1 MTAPEKAEPP
11 CAFCFVPKDR
21 TAFEDELTRAL
32 WDSFP
37 VSPGHLLIVPRR
49 HIPTWFDASQQERV
63 ALMQALDRA
72 RDLVAD
78 RHHPDGYNIGLNVG
92 KAAGQTVFHLHVHLI
107 PRYEGD
113 VPDPRGGVRH
123 VIPGK
128 GNYLTPEPG
137 AEQKSRLVKGG
148 ENDPLLP
155 YLSEELTRAQRA
167 DIAVGFAMTSGVG
180 RMEPHLRDFLDRG
193 GRLRLLTG
201 DYLGITDPDAL
212 TRLLDLPGDRHI
224 RVFETA
230 TGTGPAW
237 PGPPSPLSFHPKA
250 YLFHRKDGTGA
261 AFVGSS
267 NLSESALQ
275 TGIEWN
281 YRTVSSAEGHAL
293 ADIAQAFESLFADR
307 ATQEVTPEWIAR
319 YRARRPTLTRLEPQA
334 PLPVEIP
341 PEERQVKEPHA
352 IQVEALAALQATRAT
367 GNTAPKTPHPLRR
380 PPRRDPHPIARYLP
394 GHPPPSQAANASPT

>member
-1 MTAPEKAEPP
+1 M
-11 CAFCFVPKDR
+11 
-21 TAFEDELTRAL
+21 
-32 WDSFP
+32 
-37 VSPGHLLIVPRR
+37 SPGHLLIVPRR
-49 HIPTWFDASQQERV
+49 HIPTWFDASEQERV
-63 ALMQALDRA
+63 ALMKALDRA
-72 RDLVAD
+72 RDLLAD

-148 ENDPLLP
+148 EHDPLMP

-180 RMEPHLRDFLDRG
+180 RMEEHLRDFLDRG

-230 TGTGPAW
+230 TSTGPAW

-250 YLFHRKDGTGA
+250 YLFHREDGTGA

-281 YRTVSSAEGHAL
+281 YRTVSSAEGNAL
-293 ADIAQAFESLFADR
+293 ADVAQAFESLFAHP
-307 ATQEVTPEWIAR
+307 ATQELTPDWI
-319 YRARRPTLTRLEPQA
+319 
-334 PLPVEIP
+334 
-341 PEERQVKEPHA
+341 ER
-352 IQVEALAALQATRAT
+352 
-367 GNTAPKTPHPLRR
+367 
-380 PPRRDPHPIARYLP
+380 
-394 GHPPPSQAANASPT
+394 